1 MLFICATDIIAVTLP
16 VMPTEAAAAIVPAT
30 QQPQLSFGNPSAR
43 GGREGTQ
50 GERGTGPGRLVSQSL
65 LPCGYLYCLLV
76 LVAEV
81 APAPPHLATPSF
93 GTAFIAL
100 STICTMGSSAAQPW
114 LNKNK
119 YHFHLLVFI
128 K

>member
-1 MLFICATDIIAVTLP
+1 MRVRKGS
-16 VMPTEAAAAIVPAT
+16 V
-30 QQPQLSFGNPSAR
+30 G
-43 GGREGTQ
+43 Q
-50 GERGTGPGRLVSQSL
+50 GQGRLVSQSL

-114 LNKNK
+114 QNKNK
-119 YHFHLLVFI
+119 YLSFI
-128 K
+128 PIYLYF